1 MHLLHVFPSF
11 EIGGQQVRMA
21 TLANRLGAE
30 CRHTVLSLNGVTSAA
45 DLLDPAIPL
54 TLHPLPPGRPGKAA
68 AVPAAVAAGKRI
80 RGLAPDLLL
89 THNWG
94 SMEWVTGNRW
104 GPRVPHIHFEDGF
117 GPDESAGRQIFRRM
131 LMRRL
136 VLSGHAMTVVPSR
149 TLETIATSL
158 WRLPGAR
165 VRYIP
170 NGIDLA
176 RFAAAPAPA
185 LADRFGI
192 QPGDLVVGSVGTL
205 RPEKNFRRLIAAVA
219 QAARGRPV
227 KLVIV
232 GDGPERQLLETE
244 AQERGLGGR
253 LVLTGRLANPEAL
266 LGRFDIFAL
275 SSDTEQMPYSLIEAM
290 AAARPVVAT
299 DVGDVASMVA
309 DENRGLVVPPQS
321 FAAYCGALACLLE
334 QPRLRQRLGIANR
347 AVAHRRYDLTTM
359 VATYRELFAE
369 LTGGGIRRRLATE

>member
-11 EIGGQQVRMA
+11 ETGGQQVRMA

-45 DLLDPAIPL
+45 DLVDPGVSL
-54 TLHPLPPGRPGKAA
+54 SLHPVPPAKPGKAA
-68 AVPAAVAAGKRI
+68 AAPAAVAAGKLI
-80 RGLAPDLLL
+80 RNLSPDLLL

-94 SMEWVTGNRW
+94 SMEWVAANRW

-117 GPDESAGRQIFRRM
+117 GPDESAGRQFIRRV

-136 VLSGHAMTVVPSR
+136 VLSGHATTVVPSR
-149 TLETIATSL
+149 TLERIATSV
-158 WRLPGAR
+158 WRLPGSK

-176 RFAAAPAPA
+176 RFAAPPSPM
-185 LADRFGI
+185 LAERFAI
-192 QPGDLVVGSVGTL
+192 QPSDLVVGSVGTL

-219 QAARGRPV
+219 HAARGRPV

-232 GDGPERQLLETE
+232 GDGPERLLLETE
-244 AQERGLGGR
+244 AKLHGLGDR
-253 LVLTGRLANPEAL
+253 LILTGRLASPEAL

-290 AAARPVVAT
+290 AASRPVVAT

-309 DENRGLVVPPQS
+309 DENRGFVVPAKN
-321 FAAYCGALACLLE
+321 FAGFCGALTTLLE
-334 QPRLRQRLGIANR
+334 QPCLRRSLGEANR
-347 AVAHRRYDLTTM
+347 EVALQRYDLDRM
-359 VATYRELFAE
+359 MGTYRGLFAQ
-369 LTGGGIRRRLATE
+369 LTGGARHRLAAE